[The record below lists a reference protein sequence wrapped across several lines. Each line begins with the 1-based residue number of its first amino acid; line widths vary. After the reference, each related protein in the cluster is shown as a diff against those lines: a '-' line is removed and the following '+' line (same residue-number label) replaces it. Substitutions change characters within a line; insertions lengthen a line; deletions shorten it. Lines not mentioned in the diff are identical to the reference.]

1 MLKTNKNLK
10 KAAMALAVC
19 ATVFT
24 VPTPVSAAKPSTAT
38 VKRAYEKYASKNCY
52 PNQNIHMEHTLC
64 MTLTGMVCRK
74 CFLNI

>member
-38 VKRAYEKYASKNCY
+38 VKRAYEK
-52 PNQNIHMEHTLC
+52 
-64 MTLTGMVCRK
+64 
-74 CFLNI
+74 

>member
-10 KAAMALAVC
+10 KAAMILAVC

-38 VKRAYEKYASKNCY
+38 VKRAYEKLQIWPGRKPYKN
-52 PNQNIHMEHTLC
+52 
-64 MTLTGMVCRK
+64 
-74 CFLNI
+74 